1 MIWMAIPYGGS
12 TEGSENNMFKK
23 IKAICEP
30 YQNSILFDVDI
41 FET

>member
-1 MIWMAIPYGGS
+1 MIWKAIPYGGS
-12 TEGSENNMFKK
+12 TKSIENNMLKK
-23 IKAICEP
+23 IKTICEP